1 MRSRLPLLHLCLG
14 AVALMTG
21 LRAPA
26 ALRAQQ
32 RAVPPTPQ
40 VSAGPNTL
48 SGIVTDVTGKPLP
61 DVDVY
66 VDQLQRRT
74 RTTEN
79 GRFQFESVK
88 EGRYN
93 VGARSIGYAAR
104 TARVTVRDSGA
115 FVSFVLE
122 RTSFSLPSVITTADR
137 GGLSGVVADTGLKA
151 LAGVSVRVIGQPYDE
166 RTASAGAFLM
176 PLKPGAYMV
185 RIERDGY
192 ARQLIGV
199 TVPPNEGRKIAAWM
213 VPQRGGNNP
222 REGANLFEMRER
234 LLRVGPAS
242 GLFYSREDIEKSG
255 IKDLRTFASSAEA
268 KMINQD
274 CPVVINGGPEWQP
287 LWRVMTEE
295 IEYLEI
301 YPPVPARQTA
311 GPVSSSRDRMATQRA
326 AMSTTA
332 GSKECGD
339 KIMVWVR
346 R

>member
-1 MRSRLPLLHLCLG
+1 MTSRFPFAHVSVL
-14 AVALMTG
+14 
-21 LRAPA
+21 A
-26 ALRAQQ
+26 ALIAVCAWVPSLDAQQ
-32 RAVPPTPQ
+32 RSVPQVPQ
-40 VSAGPNTL
+40 VSAGPGTL
-48 SGIVTDVTGKPLP
+48 SGLVTDGAGKPLA

-66 VDQLQRRT
+66 IDQLQRRA
-74 RTTEN
+74 RTGTG
-79 GRFQFESVK
+79 GRFLFEAVK
-88 EGRYN
+88 EGRYT
-93 VGARSIGYAAR
+93 VGARSVGFAAR
-104 TARVTVRDSGA
+104 TARVAVRDSGA
-115 FVSFVLE
+115 VVHFTLE

-137 GGLSGVVADTGLKA
+137 GGLSGVIADTGLRA
-151 LAGVSVRVIGQPYDE
+151 LPGVSVRVVGQPYDE
-166 RTASAGAFLM
+166 KTDSAGAFFM
-176 PLKPGAYMV
+176 PLKPGKYLV
-185 RIERDGY
+185 RIEQDGY

-222 REGANLFEMRER
+222 REGAMLFEMRER
-234 LLRVGPAS
+234 MLRVGPVS
-242 GLFYSREDIEKSG
+242 GLYYSREDIEKSG

-274 CPVVINGGPEWQP
+274 CPVIINGGPEWQP

-301 YPPVPARQTA
+301 YPPKPGRQLGGPA
-311 GPVSSSRDRMATQRA
+311 SSSRDRLGAERA